1 MTAWMI
7 LICWTIPSHGM
18 YKEGGMVM
26 KKKFTFMAI
35 ALGAAAI
42 FSCQKENT
50 IKDDPSQEQE
60 FVKITC
66 SLPSD
71 PDTKVTLTKEGGVG
85 KVAWE
90 IGDEILVHGE
100 FVSPSTETIY
110 SYVAEVESIS
120 ADKKT
125 ATFSIPASI
134 VKYPDRTAKGY
145 VANLFA
151 AYPASALKVFTSKE
165 TWYYHNVFENTNTFL
180 MAGCNDSR
188 SEANTYKIE
197 FVPLCGAISFKVNG
211 DFDQYIF
218 SGKNDEV
225 VGYDRFVARV
235 DRKTESGLYKVI
247 PYTSTDLD
255 PIGGATQGEKTKI
268 SVTTGFVHDGS
279 KDNYVYFPNGANFTG
294 GFKIQFLKGGVVV
307 KEASTSSARNVA
319 KGKYLALGDITS
331 HLKDPEIDDT
341 KTTLIDGLDFASAT
355 NLSATATAN
364 CYVVDAAGQYKFK
377 MVKGNGSA
385 SVGAVKGASIVW
397 ETYNDAGPVTAKSVI
412 AAVDYYINGDDKY
425 VVFKTPDV
433 LKPGNALLAVKDISD
448 NILWSW
454 HIWIPETAITTV
466 DATGTI
472 GGVVMDRNLGALVV
486 AVDGETEVNPLSF
499 GLFYQWGRKDP
510 FPGAKAR
517 NAKAAAV
524 SGASTVFYEGTIEL
538 AEAISNPT
546 KYASQNEKDWITE
559 TNNDL
564 WKAGEKTIYDPCP
577 PGYRVADYNSEKD
590 FWKNGSGTSWATTCG
605 GTQNTTYSWYTIGTG
620 ANKVVFPFAGYIDD
634 NGGSYSHT
642 YDRSVIWA
650 SKNSSS
656 SRGYCRDLR
665 GDDASRY
672 TTYKS
677 RGGSVRC
684 VVE

>member
-1 MTAWMI
+1 
-7 LICWTIPSHGM
+7 
-18 YKEGGMVM
+18 M
-26 KKKFTFMAI
+26 KKIFTFMAI
-35 ALGAAAI
+35 ALGVAAI

-90 IGDEILVHGE
+90 VGDEILVHGQD
-100 FVSPSTETIY
+100 VSPSADPVY
-110 SYVAEVESIS
+110 SYVAVVESIS

-255 PIGGATQGEKTKI
+255 PIGGATQGPKTKI

-319 KGKYLALGDITS
+319 MGKYLALGDITS

-341 KTTLIDGLDFASAT
+341 KTSLIDGLDFAAAT

-385 SVGAVKGASIVW
+385 SVGAVKDASIVW

-433 LKPGNALLAVKDISD
+433 LKSGNALLAVKDIAD

-466 DATGTI
+466 SDASLLDKAI
-472 GGVVMDRNLGALVV
+472 MDRNLGATV
-486 AVDGETEVNPLSF
+486 AASTTSVPVNSY
-499 GLFYQWGRKDP
+499 GMYYQWGRKDP
-510 FPGAKAR
+510 FPGSVAISTS
-517 NAKAAAV
+517 V
-524 SGASTVFYEGTIEL
+524 SLATGPTATLNDAIANPTVFYKVEESDSAGNWNTDEV
-538 AEAISNPT
+538 ST
-546 KYASQNEKDWITE
+546 
-559 TNNDL
+559 L
-564 WKAGEKTIYDPCP
+564 WDDGGKTIYDPCP
-577 PGYRVADYNSEKD
+577 PGYRVPKYNDSVIL
-590 FWKNGSGTSWATTCG
+590 WKKSNDDWTFDWTTGYAKPTSFDL
-605 GTQNTTYSWYTIGTG
+605 
-620 ANKVVFPFAGYIDD
+620 VFPLSGWLTSSTSPSYI
-634 NGGSYSHT
+634 GE
-642 YDRSVIWA
+642 RIMIWSA
-650 SKNSSS
+650 KNHSA
-656 SRGYCRDLR
+656 SRGYGKLIRKD
-665 GDDASRY
+665 
-672 TTYKS
+672 K
-677 RGGSVRC
+677 GGYYYHNYFKMEAATVRC